1 MEENSYFANSA
12 IVEMLVNLVV
22 TIAIYSLPIFVYRY
36 VIRKKPV
43 EKRTAKIITG
53 IYGITVF
60 LIISILIFTLNG
72 NGVAGGAIVF
82 WSYVNY
88 RVLISGEANAVE
100 SPGTDKKDNNL
111 RRAAII
117 RLASAVV
124 LSVLLLAI
132 CSFAPIKLISGAKQ
146 TKAIQDNEFGDFVRR
161 DIYSVLGFYADDK
174 KDGEVT
180 GRYAVV
186 PMNGQ
191 LVTVHFTRRYLE
203 SADAVCDATYEF
215 INGNRE
221 SLNVYCTVEGTV
233 EELDND
239 ASGLMYDW
247 FSLNY
252 DQLVEMK
259 MIAETDDYAD
269 YVTDYVLQVDTVD
282 GRSMT
287 FVTIMGVLSATLL
300 AYAIVELIL
309 ILSGFYTKLAAK
321 RGNNAG
327 KPEEKI

>member
-1 MEENSYFANSA
+1 M
-12 IVEMLVNLVV
+12 
-22 TIAIYSLPIFVYRY
+22 P
-36 VIRKKPV
+36 K
-43 EKRTAKIITG
+43 
-53 IYGITVF
+53 
-60 LIISILIFTLNG
+60 
-72 NGVAGGAIVF
+72 
-82 WSYVNY
+82 
-88 RVLISGEANAVE
+88 
-100 SPGTDKKDNNL
+100 TDKKDNNL

-146 TKAIQDNEFGDFVRR
+146 TKAIQDNEFGDFVCR
-161 DIYSVLGFYADDK
+161 DIYAVLGFYADDK
-174 KDGEVT
+174 NSDGEVT

-191 LVTVHFTRRYLE
+191 LVTVHFSRRYLE
-203 SADAVCDATYEF
+203 SADAVCDATYDF

-221 SLNVYCTVEGTV
+221 SLNVYCAVEGTV

-252 DQLVEMK
+252 NQLVEMK

-269 YVTDYVLQVDTVD
+269 YVTDYVLMVDTID
-282 GRSMT
+282 GHSISY
-287 FVTIMGVLSATLL
+287 VTIMGGISAALL
-300 AYAIVELIL
+300 AYAIVELTL

-321 RGNNAG
+321 RGDNAE